1 MEAHLP
7 ISELFR
13 LLRSNIQFILNG
25 KDEKVILVTSST
37 SGEGKSFISSNFAK
51 TLALSGKKVILI
63 GMDIRNPRLERL
75 FEVTK

>member
-1 MEAHLP
+1 ME
-7 ISELFR
+7 
-13 LLRSNIQFILNG
+13 